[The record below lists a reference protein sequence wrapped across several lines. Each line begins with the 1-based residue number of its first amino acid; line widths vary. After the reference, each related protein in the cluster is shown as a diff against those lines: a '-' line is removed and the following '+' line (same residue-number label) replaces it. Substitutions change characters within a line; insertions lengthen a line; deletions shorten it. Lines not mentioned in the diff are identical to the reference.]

1 MLPRK
6 ERRKLERRL
15 NKAKEGGKVKRI
27 KYSPKFQTAG
37 GQPFSIIDPD
47 VRVQKKAQEK
57 ALAEK
62 RETYNLPTIECDF
75 AQAMCWFVNN
85 IPFEK
90 NDKGEPTRKLTPEDT
105 GNAYAVI
112 KAFRNVGNG
121 YVELEDSVYKW
132 LVELNETDGCFAFRI
147 TQAVVKERLEDIEKP
162 NQKEEK
168 E

>member
-15 NKAKEGGKVKRI
+15 NKAKQGGKVKRI
-27 KYSPKFQTAG
+27 KYNPGFLTAD

-47 VRVQKKAQEK
+47 NRVQKAARDK

-62 RETYNLPTIECDF
+62 KETYQVPTIECDF

-85 IPFEK
+85 IPFDK
-90 NDKGEPTRKLTPEDT
+90 NDKGEPARKLTPEDT
-105 GNAYAVI
+105 GNAYVVL
-112 KAFRNVGNG
+112 KAFKNIKDG

-132 LVELNETDGCFAFRI
+132 LFELNETDGCIAFRI
-147 TQAVVKERLEDIEKP
+147 SQAVVKERLEDISKNDGEK
-162 NQKEEK
+162 
-168 E
+168 